1 MDLSSLSKFCILF
14 QDEESYNYYLCTIVI
29 IRSEIKIDVSGIEMF
44 SFFELLLKRIQI
56 FLVLIEFQKIDYCK
70 RFRRVKKE
78 KKYKSYNKIYLLQ
91 KCFHILFKMSCTR

>member
-44 SFFELLLKRIQI
+44 SLFELLLKRIQI
-56 FLVLIEFQKIDYCK
+56 VLVLIEFQKIDYCK

-78 KKYKSYNKIYLLQ
+78 VQVL
-91 KCFHILFKMSCTR
+91 